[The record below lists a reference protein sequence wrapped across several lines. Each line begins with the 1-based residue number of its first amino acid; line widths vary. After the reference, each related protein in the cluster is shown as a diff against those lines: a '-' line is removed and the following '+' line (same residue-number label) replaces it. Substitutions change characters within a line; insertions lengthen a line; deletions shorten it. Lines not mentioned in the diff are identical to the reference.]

1 MRGEYRHHFDG
12 TSQVDEKTMIPN
24 IHEAHTYA
32 LWSSSSI
39 STMKTYQKKKENE
52 FYVKKFI

>member
-24 IHEAHTYA
+24 TLFMKHAHMLCGVA
-32 LWSSSSI
+32 HQFL
-39 STMKTYQKKKENE
+39 Q
-52 FYVKKFI
+52 